1 MPQAVVAF
9 RSASAF
15 RQAALLGL
23 LLLAVPAASP
33 AEDLPRLVGDVVGV
47 IDGDTVDVR
56 LESGMVRVR
65 LHGIDAPEHD
75 QPHGATAKKLL
86 SSLVYGETVE
96 LEPVEQDRYERLV
109 ARVWLEDLDVDAEM
123 VKLGEAWVYRRYA
136 RDPAYCSYEKA
147 ARDLD
152 RGLWSL
158 HPQQRIAPWEWR
170 RRRSMSGPFTDYST
184 QTVEDCVASLGR

>member
-1 MPQAVVAF
+1 MVQARPRF
-9 RSASAF
+9 RRSLALRS
-15 RQAALLGL
+15 AALLGL
-23 LLLAVPAASP
+23 LLLTAHESTPAV
-33 AEDLPRLVGDVVGV
+33 ELPRLAGVVVGV
-47 IDGDTVDVR
+47 IDGDTLDVR
-56 LESGMVRVR
+56 LDSGMVRVR

-86 SSLVYGETVE
+86 SSLVYGEMVE
-96 LEPVEQDRYERLV
+96 LEPIEQDRYERLV

-123 VKLGEAWVYRRYA
+123 VKRGEAWVYRRYA